1 MGLIQETTLIS
12 GERGSVEAQALYDT
26 GASLSMIRRDLAER
40 VGVPVRLPQPL
51 RFEMGRVGEFL
62 EVRDQIALTFAVS
75 GFPLLDSF
83 LVADDLSEDA
93 IVGARTMQKWGIQL
107 DPEHER
113 VIVDP
118 KVARL
123 KFVAFRYGIK
133 SRT

>member
-1 MGLIQETTLIS
+1 MGLIQQTTLIS
-12 GERGSVEAQALYDT
+12 GDRGSVNAEALYDT
-26 GASLSMIRRDLAER
+26 GPSLSFIRRDLSEQ
-40 VGVPVRLPQPL
+40 VGVPVRLPRPL

-75 GFPLLDSF
+75 DIPLLDSF
-83 LVADDLSEDA
+83 LVADDLSEEA

-123 KFVAFRYGIK
+123 KFVAFR
-133 SRT
+133 

>member
-1 MGLIQETTLIS
+1 MGLIQAATLIS
-12 GERGSVEAQALYDT
+12 GDRGSIEAKALYDT
-26 GASLSMIRRDLAER
+26 GASLSLIRRDLAEK
-40 VGVPVRLPQPL
+40 VGAPVRLPEPM

-75 GFPLLDSF
+75 GIPLLDSF
-83 LVADDLSEDA
+83 LVADDLSEEA

-123 KFVAFRYGIK
+123 KFVAFR
-133 SRT
+133 

>member
-1 MGLIQETTLIS
+1 MGLIQQTTLIS
-12 GERGSVEAQALYDT
+12 GDRGSVNAEALYDA
-26 GASLSMIRRDLAER
+26 GASLSFIRRDLAEQ
-40 VGVPVRLPQPL
+40 VGVPVRLPRPM

-75 GFPLLDSF
+75 DISLLDSF
-83 LVADDLSEDA
+83 LVADDLSEEA

-123 KFVAFRYGIK
+123 KFVAFR
-133 SRT
+133 

>member
-1 MGLIQETTLIS
+1 MGLIQENTMIS
-12 GERGSVEAQALYDT
+12 GDRGSVEARTLYDT
-26 GASLSMIRRDLAER
+26 GASLSFIRRDLAEK
-40 VGVPVRLPQPL
+40 VGAPVSLPQPM

-62 EVRDQIALTFAVS
+62 EVQHQIALMFEVS
-75 GFPLLDSF
+75 GIPLLDSF
-83 LVADDLSEDA
+83 LVADNLSEDA

-123 KFVAFRYGIK
+123 KFVAFR
-133 SRT
+133 